1 MDEFKPL
8 TIETIN
14 SCLGEIR
21 LDHCSPI
28 RVFGSE
34 KIRREMEETTLVQ
47 ARNMRLC
54 PGVEG
59 VVLTP
64 DAHQGFGAPIGCV
77 MATPSHIY
85 PGPVGVDIDCSMS
98 LLQFDLPAEAINEK
112 PLRRALINSITK
124 RIPTGC
130 RRRSAKSSKFSD
142 ELLETAI
149 CHGAVESI
157 CEELGVPKEWIYRC
171 EDAAH
176 LGHDGTVDA
185 LVERLDRVKR
195 GLVGVQGSNWN
206 FHDKIQQIGSYGGG
220 NHFGE
225 CEIVRLSESEKNA
238 IPTAESPSVSQTFGL
253 VDGNVAFL
261 SHCGSRGFGN
271 ELARAQF
278 KLLKEKFEKWGTPLP
293 SGDPQLIYA
302 PLGTPEADDYL
313 DDMALAAN
321 FSTLNHLVINSLV
334 MEAFQEILP
343 GVKGTLVYHIS
354 HNMARREIIDGR
366 PLWIHRKGATRAYP
380 ANHFSLVGT
389 PFERVGHPILLPGN
403 PCGGSAVM
411 TALEGAKASYYSVNH
426 GAGRAMGR
434 KKATQELV
442 QHDVDQE
449 FDDADILFNSRNYPI
464 DEAPKAYKDFEE
476 VLHSVESA
484 GLARCVA
491 RLQAR
496 FVVKDSSCKPD
507 D

>member
-1 MDEFKPL
+1 MCEVKPL

-14 SCLGEIR
+14 PYAGEIR
-21 LDHCSPI
+21 LNRCSPV
-28 RVFGSE
+28 RVYGSE

-98 LLQFDLPAEAINEK
+98 LLQFDLPAEALDEK
-112 PLRRALINSITK
+112 PLRRALINAITK
-124 RIPTGC
+124 RIPTGYK
-130 RRRSAKSSKFSD
+130 RRPQDSKYSD
-142 ELLETAI
+142 ELLELALTQ
-149 CHGAVESI
+149 GATETI
-157 CEELGVPKEWIYRC
+157 CEELGVPKEWICRC
-171 EDAAH
+171 EDASH
-176 LGHDGTVDA
+176 RGHDGTVGA
-185 LVERLDRVKR
+185 LEQRLERVKNKLSE
-195 GLVGVQGSNWN
+195 GQGSWR

-225 CEIVRLSESEKNA
+225 CEVVRLSESEKNA
-238 IPTAESPSVSQTFGL
+238 IAPPESPNVAQTFGL

-261 SHCGSRGFGN
+261 SHCGSRGFGA

-278 KLLKEKFEKWGTPLP
+278 KLLKEKFEKWGIPLP
-293 SGDPQLIYA
+293 ADDPQLIYA

-321 FSTLNHLVINSLV
+321 FSTLNHLVINTLV
-334 MEAFQEILP
+334 MEAFQEIIP
-343 GVKGTLVYHIS
+343 GIKGSLIYHIS
-354 HNMARREIIDGR
+354 HNMARKEIIDGR

-380 ANHFSLVGT
+380 ADHFSLVGT

-434 KKATQELV
+434 KKATQNLV
-442 QHDVDQE
+442 QREVDKE
-449 FDDADILFNSRNYPI
+449 FDDADILFNSRNYPL

-476 VLHSVESA
+476 VLRSVELA

-496 FVVKDSSCKPD
+496 FVIKDSSCKPD

>member
-1 MDEFKPL
+1 MEEIKPV
-8 TIETIN
+8 TIEAIN
-14 SCLGEIR
+14 SHLGEIR
-21 LDHCSPI
+21 LDHCSPV
-28 RVFGSE
+28 RVYGSE
-34 KIRREMEETTLVQ
+34 KLRREMGETTLVQ
-47 ARNMRLC
+47 ACNMRLC

-98 LLQFDLPAEAINEK
+98 LLQFDLPAEVIAEK
-112 PLRRALINSITK
+112 PLRRALINAITK
-124 RIPTGC
+124 RIPTGYK
-130 RRRSAKSSKFSD
+130 RSSTSSKYSD
-142 ELLETAI
+142 RLIETALIQGATENI
-149 CHGAVESI
+149 CDD
-157 CEELGVPKEWIYRC
+157 LGVPKEWICRC
-171 EDAAH
+171 EDTAH
-176 LGHDGTVDA
+176 LGHDGTSDA
-185 LVERLDRVKR
+185 LALRIEHIKNNIAHAK
-195 GLVGVQGSNWN
+195 GSVWN
-206 FHDKIQQIGSYGGG
+206 FHDKIQQLGSYGGG

-225 CEIVRLSESEKNA
+225 CEIVRLAESEKNA
-238 IPTAESPSVSQTFGL
+238 FSTVSPLSVAQTFGL

-261 SHCGSRGFGN
+261 SHCGSRGFGA
-271 ELARAQF
+271 ELARSQF
-278 KLLKEKFEKWGTPLP
+278 KLLKEKFEKWGIPFP

-302 PLGTPEADDYL
+302 PIGTPEADDYL

-321 FSTLNHLVINSLV
+321 FSTLNHLVINSLIV
-334 MEAFQEILP
+334 DAFQEIIP
-343 GVKGTLVYHIS
+343 GVRASLIYHIS
-354 HNMARREIIDGR
+354 HNMARKEIIDGR

-411 TALEGAKASYYSVNH
+411 TALEGAKNSYYSINH

-434 KKATQELV
+434 KKAMQELV
-442 QHDVDQE
+442 QYEVDKALDE
-449 FDDADILFNSRNYPI
+449 ADILYNSRNYPL
-464 DEAPKAYKDFEE
+464 DEAPSAYKNFEE
-476 VLHSVESA
+476 VLRSVESA

-491 RLQAR
+491 RLHAK
-496 FVVKDSSCKPD
+496 FVIKDSYSKPD